1 MQPPADFE
9 AWPFPSPVLDRLGP
23 FYRHRTDHLR
33 VGFRV
38 VDHQLNARGFLHA
51 GVLATFADVV
61 IGHGLGGLARPPR
74 RGVTVNLVCDYLGSA
89 ATGAWVDGVVT
100 PAHVGGRMSSGRIE
114 FTVDGKAVAAARG
127 MYMTVDA
134 PPGS

>member
-38 VDHQLNARGFLHA
+38 ADHQLNARGYLHA

-61 IGHGLGGLARPPR
+61 IGHGIGAQSDQPS
-74 RGVTVNLVCDYLGSA
+74 RGVTVNLVCDYVGTA
-89 ATGAWVDGVVT
+89 TTGAWVDGVAT
-100 PAHVGGRMSSGRIE
+100 PTHVGRRLSSGRLE
-114 FTVDGKAVAAARG
+114 FTVDGRVIAAARG
-127 MYMTVDA
+127 MYLAVEA
-134 PPGS
+134 RP